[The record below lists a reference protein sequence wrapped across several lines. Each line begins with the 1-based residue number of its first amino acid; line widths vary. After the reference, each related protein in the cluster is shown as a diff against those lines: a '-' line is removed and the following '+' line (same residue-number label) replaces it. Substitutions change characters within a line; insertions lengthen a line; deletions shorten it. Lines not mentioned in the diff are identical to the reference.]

1 MCLTIIAITNNDS
14 RFLVVPLLRKDMIVG
29 TDPTQVALM
38 DKVII
43 QCAFLPLNRGGTE
56 LYFYCCNNALLLM
69 VNNVFSVYTL
79 LYKQ

>member
-1 MCLTIIAITNNDS
+1 MCLTIIAITNDDS

-38 DKVII
+38 DEVII
-43 QCAFLPLNRGGTE
+43 QCTFLSLYRGGTK
-56 LYFYCCNNALLLM
+56 LYFYCCPNALLLM
-69 VNNVFSVYTL
+69 MNNVFSVYIL